1 MVEQYE
7 IPQLIECFET
17 FPSYEPELTFIV
29 VQKRI
34 SAALYSFAANNIG
47 TPPPGRLWNSDTL
60 HLPVR
65 HGKPLT
71 RPDVYWN
78 WPGTIRVPAPRKY
91 AHKLAYRSG
100 QYLHSEPSQPAF
112 RRAILPLS

>member
-1 MVEQYE
+1 MYRDGATKMVEQYE

-47 TPPPGRLWNSDTL
+47 TPPPGSVLIA
-60 HLPVR
+60 
-65 HGKPLT
+65 PLLSKT
-71 RPDVYWN
+71 
-78 WPGTIRVPAPRKY
+78 
-91 AHKLAYRSG
+91 G
-100 QYLHSEPSQPAF
+100 QIYF
-112 RRAILPLS
+112 